1 MLFRNNVSP
10 FKKEN
15 KSEDELSGLNKAS
28 KNFNNYSKVDT
39 VQIYLMEIPAL
50 LSKIKANRKVR
61 NAIMT
66 KS

>member
-39 VQIYLMEIPAL
+39 VQIYLMETGPF
-50 LSKIKANRKVR
+50 K
-61 NAIMT
+61 
-66 KS
+66 